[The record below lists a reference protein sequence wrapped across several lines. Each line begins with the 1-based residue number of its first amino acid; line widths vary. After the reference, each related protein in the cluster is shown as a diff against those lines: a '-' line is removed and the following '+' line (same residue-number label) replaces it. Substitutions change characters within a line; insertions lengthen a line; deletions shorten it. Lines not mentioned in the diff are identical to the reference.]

1 MRYNWIFYSLIA
13 MIFIALHSLVHKFIL
28 IYNVKNTHISL
39 AITFFFIGLI
49 ALVYLF
55 LNVETIKIILN
66 DKNSNIIITLS
77 ILLAFIILSVN
88 IAISKAFSKSSNI
101 SYCNLIINSSIILV
115 LLFSYFLFK
124 ESLNIKT
131 FLGILL
137 SFIGLSIVIYYSNE
151 K

>member
-1 MRYNWIFYSLIA
+1 MNYNWVFYSFIA
-13 MIFIALHSLVHKFIL
+13 MIFIALHSLIHKFIL

-39 AITFFFIGLI
+39 AITFFFVGLI
-49 ALVYLF
+49 SLIYLC
-55 LNVETIKIILN
+55 LNIESIKIILN
-66 DKNSNIIITLS
+66 DKNSNIIISLS
-77 ILLAFIILSVN
+77 LFLAFIILSVN

-124 ESLNIKT
+124 ESLNFKT
-131 FLGILL
+131 FLGIIL

-151 K
+151 R